1 MSPDERKEYDEEL
14 RQLLLSEL
22 LIAIM
27 EADNISVRKLAK
39 MVGLSPTVVQAM
51 RTGKKEFTMRSF
63 FKVLSGLNCNFFIEH
78 KGNMMPLAS
87 SHFRKK

>member
-1 MSPDERKEYDEEL
+1 MSKKTPSTYERLMESMSPDERKEYDEEL

-63 FKVLSGLNCNFFIEH
+63 
-78 KGNMMPLAS
+78 
-87 SHFRKK
+87 